1 MEQNG
6 WVDYIL
12 GQKST
17 YIFLTIVLN
26 TKVLLAK
33 TFTEMKFL
41 PQLMMFGV
49 ISLLMVFSYKLMF
62 HRPKIIS
69 VEKEEYE
76 YDDYI
81 NSMSVILTVYGF
93 IQNLFPVA
101 TQMEDGSIKN
111 VMTSVGLGLSFC
123 FFSYLTLTILAINLF
138 GP

>member
-1 MEQNG
+1 
-6 WVDYIL
+6 
-12 GQKST
+12 
-17 YIFLTIVLN
+17 
-26 TKVLLAK
+26 
-33 TFTEMKFL
+33 
-41 PQLMMFGV
+41 MMFGV
-49 ISLLMVFSYKLMF
+49 ISLLLVFSYKLMF